1 MAQGTFHII
10 TFGCQ
15 MNVNDSFWLS
25 RSLQRRG
32 FVESPLEQ
40 AEIVILNTCSVRD
53 KPEQKVYAALGRIK
67 YETRRVPNSFAVVA
81 GCVAQQIGAG
91 FFERFPQVR
100 LVVGGDGL
108 AMAPDAIERLHADP
122 ALRLNLTDFSEVYPE
137 RDPALPAH
145 GEGDIPPVA
154 YVNIMQGCDNFCTYC
169 IVPFTRGRQK
179 SRSPE
184 AILDE
189 CRALIDNGAKEITL
203 LGQNVNS
210 YGLDKHASGDTSF
223 AQLLRRVAELP
234 GLARLRFVTPH
245 PKDLSPDV
253 IALFA
258 ELPNLCPRLHL
269 PLQAGSDRVLARMNR
284 KYDMARYMSLVE
296 ALRTARPDIA
306 LSTDLIVG
314 FPGETEEQFQ
324 ETLAAVRAV
333 DFMSSFSFCYSD
345 RPGTAASRHEE
356 KVEPAE
362 KLHRLERLQALQE
375 GLSSKWLKARV
386 GCETEV
392 LLEGVS
398 RKQDGEDAGSES
410 WQGRDP
416 WGDAVNVSLPS
427 GVGAPGLI
435 LPVRIVADKKH
446 SLVGEV
452 RK

>member
-1 MAQGTFHII
+1 MAQGTFHIM

-53 KPEQKVYAALGRIK
+53 KPEQKVYSALGRIK
-67 YETRRVPNSFAVVA
+67 YETRRVSGSFVAVA

-108 AMAPDAIERLHADP
+108 AMAPDALERLHADP
-122 ALRLNLTDFSEVYPE
+122 SLRLNLTDFSEVYPE
-137 RDPALPAH
+137 RDPALPATA
-145 GEGDIPPVA
+145 EGQIPPVA

-179 SRSPE
+179 SRHPE

-203 LGQNVNS
+203 LGQTVNA
-210 YGLDKHASGDTSF
+210 YGLDRHASGDASF
-223 AQLLRRVAELP
+223 GQLLRRAADLP

-253 IALFA
+253 IAMFA

-284 KYDMARYMSLVE
+284 KYDMARYMSLIE
-296 ALRTARPDIA
+296 GLRAARPDIA

-345 RPGTAASRHEE
+345 RPGTAASRHED
-356 KVEPAE
+356 KVAPAE

-375 GLSSKWLKARV
+375 GLSSRWLKARV
-386 GCETEV
+386 GCETDV

-398 RKQDGEDAGSES
+398 RKQDEDGES

-416 WGDAVNVSLPS
+416 WGDAVNVTLPS

-435 LPVRIVADKKH
+435 LPVRIVTDKKH

-452 RK
+452 RKE

>member
-137 RDPALPAH
+137 RAPALPAH

-179 SRSPE
+179 SRGPE

-253 IALFA
+253 IAMFA

-386 GCETEV
+386 GCETDV

>member
-67 YETRRVPNSFAVVA
+67 YETSRVPNSFAVVA

-253 IALFA
+253 IAMFA

>member
-253 IALFA
+253 IAMFA

-362 KLHRLERLQALQE
+362 KLRRLERLQALQE

-386 GCETEV
+386 GCETDV

-435 LPVRIVADKKH
+435 LPVRIVADKKL

>member
-253 IALFA
+253 IAMFA

-356 KVEPAE
+356 KVELAE

-386 GCETEV
+386 GCETDV

>member
-32 FVESPLEQ
+32 FVESPLEE

-67 YETRRVPNSFAVVA
+67 YQTRRVPNSFAVVA

-210 YGLDKHASGDTSF
+210 YGLDRHASGDTSF

-253 IALFA
+253 IAMFA
-258 ELPNLCPRLHL
+258 ERPNLCPPAPPAASGRFRSCW
-269 PLQAGSDRVLARMNR
+269 PAWTR
-284 KYDMARYMSLVE
+284 KYDMARFTRRWSSLR
-296 ALRTARPDIA
+296 AARPDIA
-306 LSTDLIVG
+306 LSTDLIVE
-314 FPGETEEQFQ
+314 FPGETEEQIQ
-324 ETLAAVRAV
+324 ETLEAVRAV

-345 RPGTAASRHEE
+345 RPGDRQPPPTRSNR
-356 KVEPAE
+356 
-362 KLHRLERLQALQE
+362 
-375 GLSSKWLKARV
+375 
-386 GCETEV
+386 
-392 LLEGVS
+392 
-398 RKQDGEDAGSES
+398 
-410 WQGRDP
+410 
-416 WGDAVNVSLPS
+416 
-427 GVGAPGLI
+427 
-435 LPVRIVADKKH
+435 
-446 SLVGEV
+446 
-452 RK
+452 

>member
-32 FVESPLEQ
+32 FVESPLEE

-67 YETRRVPNSFAVVA
+67 YQTRRVPNSFAVVA

-210 YGLDKHASGDTSF
+210 YGLDRHASGDTSF

-253 IALFA
+253 IAMFA

-296 ALRTARPDIA
+296 SLRAARPDIA

-324 ETLAAVRAV
+324 ETLEAVRAV

-386 GCETEV
+386 GCETDV
-392 LLEGVS
+392 LLEGIS

-446 SLVGEV
+446 SLVGEG

>member
-108 AMAPDAIERLHADP
+108 AMAPDAIERLHVDP

-253 IALFA
+253 ITMFA

-392 LLEGVS
+392 LLEDVS

-446 SLVGEV
+446 SLVGEI

>member
-184 AILDE
+184 AILNE

-253 IALFA
+253 IAMFA

-446 SLVGEV
+446 SLVGEI